1 MILLHNVVEIL
12 DLADFD
18 RGAMFFIVALDSRFI
33 RGTPIDGDLLW
44 HAVTTDCLDQKTF
57 RGLLVALLRQEEING
72 LALLIHRT
80 VEIPPLALHLD
91 IRLIHT
97 PAKPDLPFA
106 AMERLCEEGT
116 ILDDPPVDGR
126 VIHLHPTFFHEF
138 LDMACAQRI
147 RHIPAHPHEHDLFG
161 KMGTLK
167 TDRHRLSPSCIT
179 AGQRGRSYCKSPPM
193 KICDKTARRTCAWPP
208 YPPQCSVAS
217 LPSSYA

>member
-33 RGTPIDGDLLW
+33 GGTPIDGDLLW

-80 VEIPPLALHLD
+80 VEIPPLAVHLD
-91 IRLIHT
+91 IRLIHA
-97 PAKPDLPFA
+97 PAEPDLPFA
-106 AMERLCEEGT
+106 AMERLFEEGT

-126 VIHLHPTFFHEF
+126 VIDLHPTFCHEF
-138 LDMACAQRI
+138 FHMTRAQRV
-147 RHIPAHPHEHDLFG
+147 RHIPTDTHENDVLRE
-161 KMGTLK
+161 MGPFA
-167 TDRHRLSPSCIT
+167 TDRHRLAP
-179 AGQRGRSYCKSPPM
+179 
-193 KICDKTARRTCAWPP
+193 
-208 YPPQCSVAS
+208 
-217 LPSSYA
+217 